1 MSDEYCQFYIYIGE
15 QCKLILLT
23 LSLVWYTKYAQT
35 MLEYPLTQTCHHSFW
50 MMCPLQEAAIAVQVQ
65 NQSLLL
71 FWILSV
77 SGLRSTRV
85 HWGFFF
91 GGGAE
96 WLNSELAG
104 VVPRYL
110 PSDRKRTAGWIKAFI
125 LIDEPCA
132 ILQNLVDKTTRLKRW
147 IQQSTCCYFSITWVK
162 PSLNAC
168 ELSLRAHF
176 LFKKIQN
183 RNMRIV

>member
-1 MSDEYCQFYIYIGE
+1 MQMLMRKRCWSILWHKPVTIVFEWCVHSK
-15 QCKLILLT
+15 KL
-23 LSLVWYTKYAQT
+23 
-35 MLEYPLTQTCHHSFW
+35 
-50 MMCPLQEAAIAVQVQ
+50 PLQYRYRI
-65 NQSLLL
+65 NL
-71 FWILSV
+71 FCSFGFWVFRVFDSHRNY
-77 SGLRSTRV
+77 RSTRV

-162 PSLNAC
+162 RSLNAC